1 MKNPLGYQTTE
12 YDCGPTTLLNAIN
25 FLFHRE
31 EISPDVVKGITTY
44 SLDGYNTRGEAYKSG
59 TSHMAMM
66 FLSNWLN
73 QFGRVRKWPIYAEVV
88 TGREVDIRQ
97 NSQIVS
103 ALQQGG
109 VVIVKCML
117 GVWHYVLLTGI
128 DENYVYL
135 FDPYYRKYPFK
146 EEGIFMI
153 KDEPTKWN
161 RKVTYDVLNSFEKK
175 NYAMGHIDKRESVIL
190 YNQKTRL
197 TMDSLEYII

>member
-1 MKNPLGYQTTE
+1 MKNPLGYQSTE

-31 EISPDVVKGITTY
+31 EISPDIVKGITTY
-44 SLDGYNTRGEAYKSG
+44 CLDGYNTKGEAYKSG
-59 TSHMAMM
+59 TSLMAMM

-73 QFGRVRKWPIYAEVV
+73 QFGRVRKWPIYTEVV

-128 DENYVYL
+128 DDKYVYL
-135 FDPYYRKYPFK
+135 FDPYYRRNPFK
-146 EEGIFMI
+146 EEGIIMV
-153 KDEPTKWN
+153 KDEPTKYN
-161 RKVTYDVLNSFEKK
+161 RKVTHDILNSFEKK
-175 NYAMGHIDKRESVIL
+175 NYAMGHIETRESVIL
-190 YNQKTRL
+190 FNQKTRQ
-197 TMDSLEYII
+197 TVDSIEYVI